1 MFSLYIDIIYYSFL
15 SYYYIVATLSS
26 HVVAVT
32 YVAIFVVAKYKNTI
46 SIQHDCAKVQKNL
59 IFPLISLIFKC
70 FFTILHVESHIQMI
84 VILH

>member
-32 YVAIFVVAKYKNTI
+32 YVAIFVVAKYKNSI
-46 SIQHDCAKVQKNL
+46 SIQHDCAKVQKK
-59 IFPLISLIFKC
+59 IRYSPSFPSFLSVFSLFCMSKVTFK
-70 FFTILHVESHIQMI
+70 
-84 VILH
+84 

>member
-1 MFSLYIDIIYYSFL
+1 MLSLYIDIIYYSFL

-46 SIQHDCAKVQKNL
+46 SIQHDCAKVQKKSDIRPHSPSFL
-59 IFPLISLIFKC
+59 SVFSQFCMSKVTFI
-70 FFTILHVESHIQMI
+70 
-84 VILH
+84 